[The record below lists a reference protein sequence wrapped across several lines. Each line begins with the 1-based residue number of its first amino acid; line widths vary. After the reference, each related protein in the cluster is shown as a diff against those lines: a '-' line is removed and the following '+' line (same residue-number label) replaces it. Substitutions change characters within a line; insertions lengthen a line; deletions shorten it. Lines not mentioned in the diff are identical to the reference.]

1 MEGRKDGRTDGPAPI
16 LPATARGPKSDSY
29 ELRQQ
34 HKHLRNMEIS
44 GASTIESIS
53 ERTINWKKCNI
64 IAYTLPTTEWFDD
77 SRWKINQDSLKKNSL
92 TATLE
97 SFKNS

>member
-1 MEGRKDGRTDGPAPI
+1 MSQSQENFQTERRKDGRMEGRKDGRTDGPAPI

-53 ERTINWKKCNI
+53 ERTIN
-64 IAYTLPTTEWFDD
+64 
-77 SRWKINQDSLKKNSL
+77 
-92 TATLE
+92 
-97 SFKNS
+97 